1 MRHHTLFLFQHLLCL
16 EHLVIIYK
24 LSLCC
29 VSILFSATAKSLYC
43 SFSAFPEIEKGEE
56 KNMEGDGVA
65 YMVMGEGGEAGQATQ
80 VVAVD
85 NGDGTQQLVSTR
97 VMWFARI

>member
-1 MRHHTLFLFQHLLCL
+1 MPLPKVCTAAFQHLQRL
-16 EHLVIIYK
+16 K
-24 LSLCC
+24 TS
-29 VSILFSATAKSLYC
+29 
-43 SFSAFPEIEKGEE
+43 EE

-97 VMWFARI
+97 AIRFDNNLNKDMKRAV

>member
-1 MRHHTLFLFQHLLCL
+1 MFLFQHLLCL

-29 VSILFSATAKSLYC
+29 VIILSLVPLPKVCTA
-43 SFSAFPEIEKGEE
+43 AFQHFQRLKKVKK